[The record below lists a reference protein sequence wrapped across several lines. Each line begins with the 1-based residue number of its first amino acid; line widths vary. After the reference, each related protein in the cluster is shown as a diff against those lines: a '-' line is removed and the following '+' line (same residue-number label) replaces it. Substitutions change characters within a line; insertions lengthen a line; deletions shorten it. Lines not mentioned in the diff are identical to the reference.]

1 MRCKLRRA
9 MSISGQ
15 SQTTSFT
22 DSPATTV
29 AGGTG
34 VFRWDAQRE
43 RIYSWLRD
51 QGGVG
56 FAETFKGA
64 AVLMHSKTPSY
75 VRFVC
80 HALRDITN
88 GLPASISKQKRK
100 QVQYHDRVGE
110 LLVKWTT
117 EKLPRGPIAVS
128 DVALERQV
136 SGKFTEVTIS
146 GELVEIIAILLNE
159 HEQGRA
165 RGKENPLTFLEAS
178 IPESAGRPDLLA
190 IPRAQWK
197 AIHGE
202 AQHDA
207 HENGHGCDA
216 DKEAA
221 CANLFDRF
229 ETMLSSLAGSY
240 YHSLEN
246 IDAILDEANA

>member
-1 MRCKLRRA
+1 

-15 SQTTSFT
+15 SPSTPIN
-22 DSPATTV
+22 SPPAAV
-29 AGGTG
+29 SVDLG
-34 VFRWDAQRE
+34 VFRWDAPRE

-51 QGGVG
+51 QGGPG
-56 FAETFKGA
+56 FADVYKGA
-64 AVLMHSKTPSY
+64 AILMHSKSPAY

-88 GLPASISKQKRK
+88 GVPAAIAKQKRK
-100 QVQYHDRVGE
+100 QVQYQQLVGE
-110 LLVKWTT
+110 VLAQWAA
-117 EKLPRGPIAVS
+117 ENLPRGPITVS
-128 DVALERQV
+128 SVALEEPVR
-136 SGKFTEVTIS
+136 GRFAEATIS
-146 GELVEIIAILLNE
+146 AELVERMAVLLNE
-159 HEQGRA
+159 HEQGLA

-197 AIHGE
+197 ALHGE

-221 CANLFDRF
+221 CANLFNRF
-229 ETMLSSLAGSY
+229 ETLLSSLAGSY